1 MIILNAI
8 NIGFKEIWANKFRSL
23 LTMLGIILGVGSL
36 VAQSALVKG
45 LENGMKEAL
54 VAIGGLE
61 KVYITSQAIPVWQQ
75 HRKDQSLGTTMN
87 DVYAL
92 QRSAPLVRLIV
103 PEMRGQ
109 DATVTRGSK
118 AFNPW
123 HFVGTWPGALEM
135 NQHVVEYGRMFNDI
149 DDQEA
154 RSVCVIGTGVRD
166 ALFGSVEE
174 IGREV
179 DPVGEFVNIN
189 NQRFR
194 IIGMF
199 QLYESELDRK
209 AREVALEKGV
219 EPTQA
224 GPARKKGF
232 GSGKGKSGA
241 GFAFEW
247 KNNTIYI
254 PLNTM
259 WLKFRAGAAP
269 APPPG
274 SPTAAAASTTANAQ
288 DFVADPRLSSIYF
301 KVLDIEQ
308 MNEALQQVKN
318 VVLHTHQAIED
329 FAFNTQENWS
339 ENIAVAVRNAR
350 LSGSIIAAISLLVG
364 GVGIMNIM
372 LASITERVRE
382 IGVRKAVGATF
393 LDIFVQILVE
403 SVVIAVIGGVAGLL
417 ASEGLVK
424 LLSLLSPDANTPV
437 ITLDAMLLAFSFS
450 VGVGVLAGI
459 FPGLKAARLHP
470 IQALRYD

>member
-8 NIGFKEIWANKFRSL
+8 DIGFKEIWANKFRSL

-75 HRKDQSLGTTMN
+75 HRKDQSVGTTMN

-92 QRSAPLVRLIV
+92 QRSALLVRLIV

-109 DATVTRGSK
+109 DTTVTRGSK

-135 NQHVVEYGRMFNDI
+135 NQHVVEYGRMFNDV

-166 ALFGSVEE
+166 ALFGSPEE

-259 WLKFRAGAAP
+259 WLKFRAGSAP
-269 APPPG
+269 APAPG
-274 SPTAAAASTTANAQ
+274 APAPAGGSATASGQ

-318 VVLHTHQAIED
+318 VVLHTHQGIED

-393 LDIFVQILVE
+393 LDIFIQILVE

-417 ASEGLVK
+417 ASQGLVK
-424 LLSLLSPDANTPV
+424 LLSLLSPDANTPI

-450 VGVGVLAGI
+450 VGVGILAGI

>member
-75 HRKDQSLGTTMN
+75 HRKDQSVGTTMN

-135 NQHVVEYGRMFNDI
+135 NQHVVEYGRMFNDV
-149 DDQEA
+149 DDREA

-166 ALFGSVEE
+166 ALFGSPEE

-219 EPTQA
+219 EPAQA

-269 APPPG
+269 APAPG
-274 SPTAAAASTTANAQ
+274 SPTPAAASTAGTAQ

-318 VVLHTHQAIED
+318 VVLHTHQGIED

-437 ITLDAMLLAFSFS
+437 ITMDAMLLAFSFS